1 MDMDK
6 KVRQALY
13 HAFQELLEDQ
23 FKEFKWRLPATDND
37 EKSKIPRG
45 LLEKAEKQDVVDLM
59 CSCYGEDRAL
69 SVCIH
74 VLEEISVRDVAAKLK
89 EAVQQDA
96 GPHQVT
102 EITDYRIHIK
112 TTFQTMKDPNSRLG
126 EYVHLNERYSKL
138 IIIGNHHPEKEREL
152 EIKASGWEH
161 DKIMKERASSS
172 TTTEKLFKPDKY
184 GLIPQ
189 VVILQGAAGIGK
201 TTTARK
207 IMFDWASEQLYQ
219 DMFDYAF
226 YIHCREMN
234 FCTEEKSI
242 VDIMLKWLPSDHE
255 VKHKAKELGK
265 EILQN
270 PKKLLFIID
279 GFDELRFSIDQ
290 PEDCL
295 CTDPW
300 RKEPMEVLLSSLF
313 RKKLL
318 PESYLIITTRP
329 TALEKIHQYLQCSR
343 YAEILGFSMEDREE
357 YFHKFFQNE
366 DRATRAFRHVEQN
379 DTLFTMCLIPLVCW
393 IICTVMKGQME
404 RGEDLGKASNTLTAV
419 YMQYLYSLFKYH
431 HGQSKENFQV
441 NWKGL
446 CSLAADGIWKQKILF
461 WEEEI
466 KKHGLDQ
473 EDSLPLFLNENIF
486 KREVECVCTYSFIH
500 LSFQEFFAALHYV
513 LEEGEGQRS
522 EKTNRDVRIL
532 LKCYEN
538 SRHNFEVTVLFIFGL
553 LNEEERMKVLKEMFG
568 WKISPKIKDVLL
580 EWVKKITKNRR
591 IGNSTLVAPI
601 FWCLYEIQ
609 DENFVKQA
617 LDHITEL
624 YCFSS
629 SQMEIMAMVYCL
641 EHCYS
646 LECFDLFGFRY
657 WGKIDEDD
665 EEFCSE
671 LQLDNETHQN
681 HKENLERL
689 CTAMKSPRSNFR
701 KLRFQHCDLTAACCG
716 DLASILSTSQTLTE
730 LYLERCLLKDFGL
743 SLLCSGLKHP
753 NCRLQKLRFQLY
765 DLTAACCGDLASVL
779 STNQTLRKLAFSL
792 CPLKDSGVHL
802 LCTGLK
808 HPNCRLQKLTFY
820 ECHFTGACCGDL
832 AQVLTENQSLQ
843 KLSITT
849 NQIEDTGVKV
859 LCEGLKHPK
868 CNLQVLHLA
877 YCSLTVACC
886 GDLAQVLVENQRLKE
901 LDLSGNELEDGG
913 VKLLCEGLRHP
924 NNNIRNLSVVNCS
937 LTAACCGDLAEVL
950 TVNQRLKE
958 LSLFQNEIEDAG
970 VEVLCEGLKHPDCK
984 LEELDLIFCSL
995 TGACCRALAEVLTE
1009 NQRLKKLLLSGNS
1022 IEDTGEKLLLEGFK
1036 HPKCNLQVLDL
1047 LNTISHCKAENGS
1060 TACLLLILY
1069 NHILPFQCRRKRDK
1083 EGR

>member
-1 MDMDK
+1 
-6 KVRQALY
+6 
-13 HAFQELLEDQ
+13 
-23 FKEFKWRLPATDND
+23 
-37 EKSKIPRG
+37 
-45 LLEKAEKQDVVDLM
+45 
-59 CSCYGEDRAL
+59 
-69 SVCIH
+69 
-74 VLEEISVRDVAAKLK
+74 
-89 EAVQQDA
+89 
-96 GPHQVT
+96 
-102 EITDYRIHIK
+102 
-112 TTFQTMKDPNSRLG
+112 MKDPNSRLG
-126 EYVHLNERYSKL
+126 EYVHINVRYSNL
-138 IIIGNHHPEKEREL
+138 IIVDNHRPEKQREL
-152 EIKASGWEH
+152 EIKASGREH

-242 VDIMLKWLPSDHE
+242 VDIMLKWLPSEHE
-255 VKHKAKELGK
+255 VKHKAKELSK

-300 RKEPMEVLLSSLF
+300 RKEPMDVLLSSLF

-329 TALEKIHQYLQCSR
+329 TALEKIQQYLQCSR

-366 DRATRAFRHVEQN
+366 DQATEAFRKVKQN
-379 DTLFTMCLIPLVCW
+379 ERLFTMCLIPLVCW

-431 HGQSKENFQV
+431 HSQSKQESQR

-446 CSLAADGIWKQKILF
+446 CSLAAEGIMKREILF
-461 WEEEI
+461 CEKEV
-466 KKHGLDQ
+466 KKYGLDQ

-486 KREVECVCTYSFIH
+486 IRDIECVCTYSFVH

-513 LEEGEGQRS
+513 LQEGEGQRS
-522 EKTNRDVRIL
+522 EKPNQDVRTL
-532 LKCYEN
+532 LESYQN
-538 SRHNFEVTVLFIFGL
+538 SRYDLEVTVLFIFGL
-553 LNEEERMKVLKEMFG
+553 LNEKKRMKSLKEIFE
-568 WKISPKIKDVLL
+568 WKFSLKIKEVLL
-580 EWVKKITKNRR
+580 EWVKNTTKNGK
-591 IGNSTLVAPI
+591 IEMSEAQI
-601 FWCLYEIQ
+601 FQCLYEIQ
-609 DENFVKQA
+609 DEHFVKHA
-617 LDHITEL
+617 LEHITEL
-624 YCFSS
+624 YCHGL
-629 SQMEIMAMVYCL
+629 SQMETMAIVYCL
-641 EHCYS
+641 EHCCC
-646 LECFDLFGFRY
+646 LEFLDLGGFQY
-657 WGKIDEDD
+657 LEKEK
-665 EEFCSE
+665 EELLSE
-671 LQLDNETHQN
+671 LRKRQLN
-681 HKENLERL
+681 HKENLEQL
-689 CTAMKSPRSNFR
+689 CKAMTSPRSNLK
-701 KLRFQHCDLTAACCG
+701 KLRFWQCDLT
-716 DLASILSTSQTLTE
+716 E
-730 LYLERCLLKDFGL
+730 
-743 SLLCSGLKHP
+743 
-753 NCRLQKLRFQLY
+753 
-765 DLTAACCGDLASVL
+765 ACCGDLASVL
-779 STNQTLRKLAFSL
+779 CTNQTLTVLVFLRCS
-792 CPLKDSGVHL
+792 LKDFGLHL
-802 LCTGLK
+802 LCSGLK

-877 YCSLTVACC
+877 VCSLTVACC
-886 GDLAQVLVENQRLKE
+886 GDLAQVLVKNQSLKE
-901 LDLSGNELEDGG
+901 LDLFGNDLEDGG
-913 VKLLCEGLRHP
+913 VKLLCEGLKHP
-924 NNNIRNLSVVNCS
+924 NNYLTKLFLMDCC
-937 LTAACCGDLAEVL
+937 LTAACCGDLAEAL

-958 LSLFQNEIEDAG
+958 LSLFQNKIEDAG

-984 LEELDLIFCSL
+984 LEVLNLFHCSL

-1009 NQRLKKLLLSGNS
+1009 NQRLKELVLSGNS
-1022 IEDTGEKLLLEGFK
+1022 IEDTGVKLLREGLE
-1036 HPKCNLQVLDL
+1036 HSKCNLQVPDVDEGG
-1047 LNTISHCKAENGS
+1047 ISKEM
-1060 TACLLLILY
+1060 TAAMKNPEMVMKVYMRAFNSC
-1069 NHILPFQCRRKRDK
+1069 N
-1083 EGR
+1083 E